1 MNKYNLQTSHNNSP
15 ETILKLLAV
24 KKSFQK
30 EKLTITVIDKISTRL
45 FTGTKTIITG
55 ESGSGK
61 TTLLSTIAGL
71 DTIDEGQIIIND
83 TIISDLDEKKK
94 AAFRLKH
101 IGFVFQYH
109 YLLSDLTA
117 LENVMIP
124 LLMLGEKK
132 DKAIPIANEM
142 LYKIGIKQRA
152 NHYPSQLSGGECQ
165 RTSIARALI
174 TNPTL
179 VLADEPTGALDSK
192 NSTMIRDILSELV
205 SFQNTTLI
213 VATHDKDFLSIA
225 DIHCHMLDGK
235 LNGKIINKKFMP

>member
-1 MNKYNLQTSHNNSP
+1 MNKNITKTSKNTSYS
-15 ETILKLLAV
+15 ILKLLAV

-30 EKLTITVIDKISTRL
+30 EKLSITVIDNISTRL
-45 FTGTKTIITG
+45 FAGSKTIVTG
-55 ESGSGK
+55 ASGSGK
-61 TTLLSTIAGL
+61 TTLLSIIAGL
-71 DTIDEGQIIIND
+71 DIIDSGKIIINN
-83 TIISDLDEKKK
+83 TEISSLNEKKK

-101 IGFVFQYH
+101 IGFIFQYH

-117 LENVMIP
+117 LENVMLP

-132 DKAIPIANEM
+132 DIATNIANEM
-142 LYKIGIKQRA
+142 LYKIGIKHRA
-152 NHYPSQLSGGECQ
+152 NHYPAQLSGGECQ

-213 VATHDKDFLSIA
+213 VATHDQDFLSIA
-225 DIHCHMLDGK
+225 DIHCHMFDGK
-235 LNGKIINKKFMP
+235 LKGRILNKKFIL